1 MICECLNKPEYSN
14 SKSSFFTSYYF
25 CLIFG
30 VLTCRL
36 EDVFIISLTLTCR
49 EKELAITN
57 LTQQLQQLKAYV
69 ADTEQLHKPQLLWR
83 QECETLNNQIKV
95 TWFFFPY
102 CPADFILSWWWSFHD
117 RKYKWLY
124 AAFTFSLFV
133 LWDVCQKG
141 FSFPTIASYL
151 SPLCFLHSCIAIALF
166 TTRSYLT

>member
-95 TWFFFPY
+95 T
-102 CPADFILSWWWSFHD
+102 
-117 RKYKWLY
+117 
-124 AAFTFSLFV
+124 
-133 LWDVCQKG
+133 
-141 FSFPTIASYL
+141 
-151 SPLCFLHSCIAIALF
+151 
-166 TTRSYLT
+166 